1 MLLSKEIYVE
11 IHLSLFS
18 FCEFI
23 LQNLRDINK
32 LIKNYGKF
40 K

>member
-18 FCEFI
+18 FCDLLTETLDI
-23 LQNLRDINK
+23 LTN
-32 LIKNYGKF
+32 
-40 K
+40 